1 MLFWIVGAIE
11 DAIMHAAARPTL
23 SLLLRRAPN
32 YTHFW
37 TVLVATKTGEMY
49 GTSNLGSWHGTQ
61 GTVTTVPVC
70 MMFKPVFGSFF
81 RFFESPLFDSI
92 ERERCK
98 R

>member
-37 TVLVATKTGEMY
+37 TVLVVATKAGDV
-49 GTSNLGSWHGTQ
+49 LQ
-61 GTVTTVPVC
+61 
-70 MMFKPVFGSFF
+70 
-81 RFFESPLFDSI
+81 I
-92 ERERCK
+92 
-98 R
+98 